1 MTLDRRRFLT
11 ALAAIPGLGALPGLS
26 GAENTGDEEEPVRPR
41 ARVRARSRFDPW
53 VEVDTGAL
61 RENARVVAGLAGGRP
76 VWAVIKNGG
85 YGHGLVEA
93 GRALAAAD
101 AVEGLCVVKADEA
114 VRLREAGVEAP
125 VLHMG
130 TAAVETAREL
140 VRREVQLS
148 AYRPDDPDRLARIA
162 EDLGRPVP
170 VHVYLDTGMSRMGI
184 PASEAGP
191 WLERLAAAGGVEIRG
206 SYTALTEIDDYDPL
220 QLRRFREY
228 AEDARRRG
236 VDPGALHAASTY
248 PLFHHM
254 PEAGFDL
261 VRPGLACF
269 GAYPAGADRERADLT
284 PALRLRARVVR
295 TERLEPGDGVS
306 YGRNFVADR
315 ETRVATVPAGHA
327 DGYPREAVEGCRILI
342 GDRTYPVVGAVSA
355 SHAIVEVGP
364 EERVA
369 VGDVA
374 TLVGP
379 DHPDVHPNAVAEAAG
394 VSVYDVLMHLGRG
407 LPRRVIG
414 GRDPG

>member
-1 MTLDRRRFLT
+1 MTLDRRRFFT
-11 ALAAIPGLGALPGLS
+11 ALAAIPGLGALSRLIP
-26 GAENTGDEEEPVRPR
+26 AEDTGDEEEPARPR
-41 ARVRARSRFDPW
+41 VRVRDRSSVDPW
-53 VEVDTGAL
+53 VEVDGGAL
-61 RENARVVAGLAGGRP
+61 RDNARTVGEMAGGRP

-101 AVEGLCVVKADEA
+101 AVEGLCVVKANEA
-114 VRLREAGVEAP
+114 VRLREAGVDAP

-140 VRREVQLS
+140 ARREVQLS
-148 AYRPDDPDRLARIA
+148 AYRPDDPERLARIA
-162 EDLGRPVP
+162 TELGRPLS

-184 PASEAGP
+184 PSSEAGP
-191 WLERLAAAGGVEIRG
+191 WLERLAGADGVEIRG
-206 SYTALTEIDDYDPL
+206 SYTALTEIDEVDSL
-220 QLRRFREY
+220 QLERFRDY

-254 PEAGFDL
+254 PAAGFDL
-261 VRPGLACF
+261 MRPGLACY
-269 GAYPAGADRERADLT
+269 GAYPAGADRGRADLT

-306 YGRNFVADR
+306 YGRHYVADG
-315 ETRVATVPAGHA
+315 ETWVATVPTGHA
-327 DGYPREAVEGCRILI
+327 DGYPREAVEGCRVLI

-355 SHAIVEVGP
+355 SHTIVEVGP
-364 EERVA
+364 EERVE
-369 VGDVA
+369 VGDPA

-394 VSVYDVLMHLGRG
+394 VSVYDVLMHLGQG
-407 LPRRVIG
+407 LPRRG
-414 GRDPG
+414 